1 MSSIK
6 IDDIARLAGYSKATV
21 SKVINNYPGISETT
35 REKIMQVVK
44 KYGFEPNIQARNL
57 AGKKDKVIGIFI
69 LDKGGLGSY
78 FFQYTIALIV
88 EKAEEKNVKVLI
100 SLIKTSEEKIKIKQ
114 LIDNGTIQGA
124 IVIGATL
131 EEPELE
137 NIIESGYNLVIFDY
151 KTETKLKNVFLINS
165 NNYNGGK
172 LAAKYLLEKGLKTV
186 YHFAGQENKLAG
198 LERKEGFLDELEGR
212 GIVCK
217 VLKGEFQLEIA
228 KTIFTHMIKTGDIP
242 EGIFCANDE
251 MAIGCLEALAENGV
265 SHKRV
270 RLIGFDNNQISRLYR
285 PRVTTIGYNLDKMA
299 EKAVEAILRL
309 IEGKKIKENIY
320 NGELKIYE
328 RET

>member
-137 NIIESGYNLVIFDY
+137 NIIETGYNLVIFDY
-151 KTETKLKNVFLINS
+151 KTETKLKNVFLI
-165 NNYNGGK
+165 K
-172 LAAKYLLEKGLKTV
+172 FK
-186 YHFAGQENKLAG
+186 
-198 LERKEGFLDELEGR
+198 
-212 GIVCK
+212 
-217 VLKGEFQLEIA
+217 
-228 KTIFTHMIKTGDIP
+228 
-242 EGIFCANDE
+242 
-251 MAIGCLEALAENGV
+251 
-265 SHKRV
+265 
-270 RLIGFDNNQISRLYR
+270 
-285 PRVTTIGYNLDKMA
+285 
-299 EKAVEAILRL
+299 
-309 IEGKKIKENIY
+309 
-320 NGELKIYE
+320 
-328 RET
+328 